1 MAKSINQVT
10 IMGNLTRDPE
20 IKQLPSGQSVTNF
33 SLALNRSYKDQNDQW
48 QEAVSYVDVAAW
60 GKLAEQS
67 FDALSRG
74 KRALVQGRL
83 ESRQWKNAEGKPVNK
98 LELVATDIT
107 FVPQEQKTQDVVLED
122 IDDKPLDLSSI
133 PDF

>member
-1 MAKSINQVT
+1 
-10 IMGNLTRDPE
+10 MGNLTRDPE